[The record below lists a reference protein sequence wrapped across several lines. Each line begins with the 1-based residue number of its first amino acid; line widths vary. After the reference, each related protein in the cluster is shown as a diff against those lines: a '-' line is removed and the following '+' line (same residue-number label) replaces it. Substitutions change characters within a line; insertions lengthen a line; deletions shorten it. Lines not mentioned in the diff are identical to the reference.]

1 MKKRSRGADRRRRHQ
16 IIRKK
21 VRGSAGRP
29 RLAVFRSNRHIYG
42 QLIDDD
48 AGVTLAAA
56 SSLESN
62 LGDVGTKTD
71 TARRVG
77 ELLAERAANAKVESA
92 VLDRG
97 GHRFHGRV
105 AALADGARAAG
116 LRI

>member
-1 MKKRSRGADRRRRHQ
+1 MKKRSRSADRRRRHR

-21 VRGSAGRP
+21 VRGSAARP

-48 AGVTLAAA
+48 AGVTLASA
-56 SSLESN
+56 SSLDKD
-62 LGDVGTKTD
+62 LGEPGSKTEA
-71 TARRVG
+71 ARKVG
-77 ELLAERAANAKVESA
+77 ELLAKRAAGANLESA

-105 AALADGARAAG
+105 AALTNGARAAG

>member
-1 MKKRSRGADRRRRHQ
+1 MKKRTRGADRRRRHQ

-56 SSLESN
+56 SSLDKDLEA
-62 LGDVGTKTD
+62 GDSKTE

-77 ELLAERAANAKVESA
+77 ELLAKRAVEKELDSA

-105 AALADGARAAG
+105 AALTNGARAAG

>member
-16 IIRKK
+16 ILRKK
-21 VRGSAGRP
+21 LRGSAARP

-56 SSLESN
+56 SSLESDLAD
-62 LGDVGTKTD
+62 LGSKTE

-77 ELLAERAANAKVESA
+77 ELLGERAAKAKLESA

-97 GHRFHGRV
+97 GHRYHGRV
-105 AALADGARAAG
+105 AALTEGARAAG

>member
-1 MKKRSRGADRRRRHQ
+1 MKKRSRGADRRRRHR

-21 VRGSAGRP
+21 VRGSAERP

-56 SSLESN
+56 SSLEKD
-62 LGDVGTKTD
+62 LGEPGSKTD
-71 TARRVG
+71 AARRVG
-77 ELLAERAANAKVESA
+77 ELLAQRAAGVALETA

>member
-1 MKKRSRGADRRRRHQ
+1 MKKRSRGADRRRRHR

-21 VRGSAGRP
+21 IRGSAARP

-48 AGVTLAAA
+48 AGVTLASA
-56 SSLESN
+56 SSLEKGLDEPGS
-62 LGDVGTKTD
+62 KTE
-71 TARRVG
+71 TARKVG
-77 ELLAERAANAKVESA
+77 ELLAKRAAGADLESA

-105 AALADGARAAG
+105 AALTDGARAAG